1 MENTFQLS
9 VDQVEVFGN
18 IGTQFAMAEV
28 DADQAIIDFAK
39 AVDPNSSG
47 SASYDI
53 WTAGIEV
60 VKQSY
65 AVKKGVVLD
74 SDTVKSMT
82 KRFYARLNEKFGLTK
97 PASGSADSV
106 KKAEQRAKA
115 ELAKAEL
122 LAKPTAE
129 LQAEI
134 AMLTASPTK
143 ANLAKDG
150 KLAGIVEDQRAEKL
164 KDILADL
171 KDKQAE
177 VGKLAKQCGDRDI
190 LEQCLEL
197 LAANIYAM
205 NAESNQ
211 HNSI

>member
-9 VDQVEVFGN
+9 VDQVEVFGD

-28 DADQAIIDFAK
+28 DADAAIVDFAK
-39 AVDPNSSG
+39 AVDPDSSG

-65 AVKKGVVLD
+65 ASKKNVAMD
-74 SDTVKSMT
+74 SDAVKSMT
-82 KRFYARLNEKFGLTK
+82 KRFYARLNEKFGLVK

-115 ELAKAEL
+115 DAAKAQL
-122 LAKPTAE
+122 MAKPTAE

-134 AMLTASPTK
+134 AMLTATPTK
-143 ANLAKDG
+143 ANLAKAG
-150 KLAGIVEDQRAEKL
+150 KLAGIVESQRAEKL
-164 KDILADL
+164 KDVMADI
-171 KDKQAE
+171 KEKQTE
-177 VGKLAKQCGDRDI
+177 VGKLAKQCMDQDI

-197 LAANIYAM
+197 LAANIT
-205 NAESNQ
+205 EST
-211 HNSI
+211 I

>member
-1 MENTFQLS
+1 MENKFQLS
-9 VDQVEVFGN
+9 ENQVAVFGD

-28 DADQAIIDFAK
+28 DADAAIVDFAR
-39 AVDPNSSG
+39 AVDPDSTG

-60 VKQSY
+60 VKQAY
-65 AVKKGVVLD
+65 AVKKGVVSD

-115 ELAKAEL
+115 EKAKAEL
-122 LAKPTAE
+122 MAKPAAE

-143 ANLAKDG
+143 ANLVKAG
-150 KLAGIVEDQRAEKL
+150 KLASIVEDQRAEKL
-164 KDILADL
+164 KDVMDSIKA
-171 KDKQAE
+171 KQSE
-177 VGKLAKQCGDRDI
+177 VSKLAKQCMDQDI

-197 LAANIYAM
+197 LAANIT
-205 NAESNQ
+205 EST
-211 HNSI
+211 I

>member
-9 VDQVEVFGN
+9 VDQVEVFGD

-28 DADQAIIDFAK
+28 DADAAIVDFAK
-39 AVDPNSSG
+39 AVDPDSSG

-65 AVKKGVVLD
+65 ASKKNVAMD
-74 SDTVKSMT
+74 SDAVKSMT
-82 KRFYARLNEKFGLTK
+82 KRFYARLNEKFGLVK
-97 PASGSADSV
+97 PTSGSADSV

-115 ELAKAEL
+115 DAAKAQL
-122 LAKPTAE
+122 MAKPTAE

-134 AMLTASPTK
+134 AMLTAAPTK
-143 ANLAKDG
+143 ANLAKAG
-150 KLAGIVEDQRAEKL
+150 KLAGIVESQRAEKL
-164 KDILADL
+164 KDVMADI
-171 KDKQAE
+171 KEKQTE
-177 VGKLAKQCGDRDI
+177 VGKLAKQCMDQDI

-197 LAANIYAM
+197 LAANIT
-205 NAESNQ
+205 EST
-211 HNSI
+211 I

>member
-18 IGTQFAMAEV
+18 IGTAFALAEV
-28 DADQAIIDFAK
+28 DADQAIEDFAR
-39 AVDPNSSG
+39 AVDPNSTG
-47 SASYDI
+47 SASYEI
-53 WTAGIEV
+53 WEAGMAV

-65 AVKKGVVLD
+65 ADKKGVILD
-74 SDTVKSMT
+74 SDTIKSMT
-82 KRFYARLNEKFGLTK
+82 KRFYARLNEKYGLVK
-97 PASGSADSV
+97 PASQSTDSV

-115 ELAKAEL
+115 EQAKAEL
-122 LAKPTAE
+122 MAKPTAE

-143 ANLAKDG
+143 ANLAKAG

-164 KDILADL
+164 KDVLADL

-177 VGKLAKQCGDRDI
+177 VGKLAKKCGDREI

-197 LAANIYAM
+197 LAANIT
-205 NAESNQ
+205 EST
-211 HNSI
+211 I

>member
-9 VDQVEVFGN
+9 VDQLEVFGD

-28 DADQAIIDFAK
+28 DADAAIVDFAR
-39 AVDPNSSG
+39 AVDPDSTG

-65 AVKKGVVLD
+65 ASKKNVAMD
-74 SDTVKSMT
+74 SDAVKSMT
-82 KRFYARLNEKFGLTK
+82 KRFYRRLEENYGLTK
-97 PASGSADSV
+97 PASQSAYSV

-115 ELAKAEL
+115 EKAKAEL
-122 LAKPTAE
+122 MAKPTAE

-143 ANLAKDG
+143 ANLAKAG

-164 KDILADL
+164 KDVLADI
-171 KDKQAE
+171 KEKQAE
-177 VGKLAKQCGDRDI
+177 VGKLAKKCGDRDV

-197 LAANIYAM
+197 LAANIT
-205 NAESNQ
+205 EST
-211 HNSI
+211 I

>member
-9 VDQVEVFGN
+9 VDQSAVFSG

-39 AVDPNSSG
+39 AVDPDSSG

-60 VKQSY
+60 VKQAY
-65 AVKKGVVLD
+65 ASKKNVASD

-82 KRFYARLNEKFGLTK
+82 KRFYARLNEKFGLVK

-115 ELAKAEL
+115 ELAKAQL
-122 LAKPTAE
+122 MAKPTTE

-143 ANLAKDG
+143 ANLAKAG
-150 KLAGIVEDQRAEKL
+150 KLAGIVESQRAETL
-164 KDILADL
+164 KDVLAEL

-177 VGKLAKQCGDRDI
+177 VGKLAKLCGDREI

-197 LAANIYAM
+197 LAANIT
-205 NAESNQ
+205 ESTV
-211 HNSI
+211 

>member
-9 VDQVEVFGN
+9 VEQSAVFSG
-18 IGTQFAMAEV
+18 IGTQFAIAEV

-39 AVDPNSSG
+39 AVQPNAKEP
-47 SASYDI
+47 ASYDI

-60 VKQSY
+60 VKHAY
-65 AVKKGVVLD
+65 ASKKNVATD

-143 ANLAKDG
+143 ANLAKAG

-164 KDILADL
+164 KDVLADL
-171 KDKQAE
+171 KEKQTE
-177 VGKLAKQCGDRDI
+177 VGKLAKQCGDREI
-190 LEQCLEL
+190 LEQCIEL
-197 LAANIYAM
+197 LASNI
-205 NAESNQ
+205 AESAM
-211 HNSI
+211 

>member
-115 ELAKAEL
+115 EQAKAEL

-143 ANLAKDG
+143 ANLAKAG

-197 LAANIYAM
+197 LAANIT
-205 NAESNQ
+205 ES
-211 HNSI
+211 I

>member
-9 VDQVEVFGN
+9 VDQLEVFGD

-28 DADQAIIDFAK
+28 DADAAIVDFAR
-39 AVDPNSSG
+39 AVDPDSTG

-60 VKQSY
+60 VKQAY
-65 AVKKGVVLD
+65 ASKKNVAMD
-74 SDTVKSMT
+74 SDAVKSMT
-82 KRFYARLNEKFGLTK
+82 KRFYARLNEKFGLAK

-115 ELAKAEL
+115 DAAKAQL
-122 LAKPTAE
+122 MAKPTAE

-134 AMLTASPTK
+134 AMLTAAPTK
-143 ANLAKDG
+143 ANLAKAG
-150 KLAGIVEDQRAEKL
+150 KLAGIVESQRAEKL
-164 KDILADL
+164 KDVMADI
-171 KDKQAE
+171 KEKQTE
-177 VGKLAKQCGDRDI
+177 VGKLAKQCMDQDI

-197 LAANIYAM
+197 LAANIT
-205 NAESNQ
+205 ESTM
-211 HNSI
+211 

>member
-9 VDQVEVFGN
+9 VDQVEVFGD

-28 DADQAIIDFAK
+28 DADAAIVDFAK
-39 AVDPNSSG
+39 AVDPDSSG

-65 AVKKGVVLD
+65 ASKKNVAMD
-74 SDTVKSMT
+74 SDAVKSMT
-82 KRFYARLNEKFGLTK
+82 KRFYARLNEKFGLVK

-115 ELAKAEL
+115 DAAKAQL
-122 LAKPTAE
+122 MAKPTAE

-134 AMLTASPTK
+134 AMLTAAPTK
-143 ANLAKDG
+143 ANLAKAG
-150 KLAGIVEDQRAEKL
+150 KLAGIVESQRAEKL
-164 KDILADL
+164 KDVMADI
-171 KDKQAE
+171 KAKQTE
-177 VGKLAKQCGDRDI
+177 VGKLAKQCMDQDI

-197 LAANIYAM
+197 LAANIT
-205 NAESNQ
+205 EST
-211 HNSI
+211 I

>member
-1 MENTFQLS
+1 MENKFQLS
-9 VDQVEVFGN
+9 ENQVVVFGE
-18 IGTQFAMAEV
+18 IGTQFAIAEV

-39 AVDPNSSG
+39 AVQPN
-47 SASYDI
+47 AKEPVSYDI

-60 VKQSY
+60 VKQAY

-115 ELAKAEL
+115 EKAKAEL
-122 LAKPTAE
+122 MAKPAAE

-143 ANLAKDG
+143 ANLVKAG
-150 KLAGIVEDQRAEKL
+150 KLASIVEDQRAEKL
-164 KDILADL
+164 KDVMGSIKA
-171 KDKQAE
+171 KQTE
-177 VGKLAKQCGDRDI
+177 VGKLAKQCMDQDI

-197 LAANIYAM
+197 LIANVT
-205 NAESNQ
+205 EST
-211 HNSI
+211 I

>member
-1 MENTFQLS
+1 MENKFQLS
-9 VDQVEVFGN
+9 EDQVAVFGD
-18 IGTQFAMAEV
+18 IGTQFAIAEV
-28 DADQAIIDFAK
+28 DADQAIVDFAK
-39 AVDPNSSG
+39 AVDPNRTG

-60 VKQSY
+60 VKQAY

-115 ELAKAEL
+115 EKAKAEL
-122 LAKPTAE
+122 MAKPAAE

-143 ANLAKDG
+143 ANLVKAG
-150 KLAGIVEDQRAEKL
+150 KLASVIEDQRAEKL
-164 KDILADL
+164 KDVLTEL

-177 VGKLAKQCGDRDI
+177 VGKLAKKCGDRDI

-197 LAANIYAM
+197 LAANIT
-205 NAESNQ
+205 EST
-211 HNSI
+211 I

>member
-1 MENTFQLS
+1 MGDLKMENTFQLS
-9 VDQVEVFGN
+9 VDQNAVFSG

-39 AVDPNSSG
+39 AVQPNAKEP
-47 SASYDI
+47 ASYDI
-53 WTAGIEV
+53 WTAGIEI

-65 AVKKGVVLD
+65 ASKKNVAMD

-143 ANLAKDG
+143 ANLAKAG

-164 KDILADL
+164 KDVLADL

-177 VGKLAKQCGDRDI
+177 VGKLAKKCGDRDI
-190 LEQCLEL
+190 LEQCIEL
-197 LAANIYAM
+197 LAANIT
-205 NAESNQ
+205 ESTM
-211 HNSI
+211 

>member
-9 VDQVEVFGN
+9 VEQSAVFSDV
-18 IGTQFAMAEV
+18 GTLFAMAEV
-28 DADQAIIDFAK
+28 DADQAIVDFAK
-39 AVDPNSSG
+39 AVQPDSTVP
-47 SASYDI
+47 ASYDI
-53 WTAGIEV
+53 WTAGIEL
-60 VKQSY
+60 VKQAY
-65 AVKKGVVLD
+65 AVKKGVISD

-82 KRFYARLNEKFGLTK
+82 KRFYARLDEKFGLVK

-143 ANLAKDG
+143 ANLAKAG
-150 KLAGIVEDQRAEKL
+150 KLAGVVESQRAEKL
-164 KDILADL
+164 KDVLADL

-177 VGKLAKQCGDRDI
+177 VGKLAKQCGDLEI
-190 LEQCLEL
+190 LEQCIEL
-197 LAANIYAM
+197 LASNIT
-205 NAESNQ
+205 ESTM
-211 HNSI
+211 